1 MMSFMRDLTAFRQNL
16 IKFTNSALWK
26 ILVLGAFVPTCS
38 DDNTTLLA
46 ARTLG
51 PPVLWDPLHDLAVQ
65 FYDRS
70 VWDLKSRLLWPEL
83 GQYPRGIQFI
93 GVPRW
98 APSLVRWRMCINVT
112 HRPPSLHSPAR
123 GCLHSRPFVGSG
135 HTSACLFALCMLS
148 TQGGARVSFS
158 CL

>member
-51 PPVLWDPLHDLAVQ
+51 PPVLWDPLRVLAVQ

-70 VWDLKSRLLWPEL
+70 V
-83 GQYPRGIQFI
+83 
-93 GVPRW
+93 
-98 APSLVRWRMCINVT
+98 
-112 HRPPSLHSPAR
+112 
-123 GCLHSRPFVGSG
+123 
-135 HTSACLFALCMLS
+135 
-148 TQGGARVSFS
+148 
-158 CL
+158 

>member
-1 MMSFMRDLTAFRQNL
+1 MIRFQCTFRVFLKSFILKYFYDVFYEDLTAFRQNL

-51 PPVLWDPLHDLAVQ
+51 PPVLWDPLHVLAVQ

-70 VWDLKSRLLWPEL
+70 V
-83 GQYPRGIQFI
+83 
-93 GVPRW
+93 
-98 APSLVRWRMCINVT
+98 
-112 HRPPSLHSPAR
+112 
-123 GCLHSRPFVGSG
+123 
-135 HTSACLFALCMLS
+135 
-148 TQGGARVSFS
+148 
-158 CL
+158 